1 MGPIQGP
8 YILQLYMGPVPH
20 TFGGLTPPPYFAQWL
35 VRSRSPET
43 AGNVTRPL
51 PLGLSETPFLSA
63 LPRRQSILMP
73 LQRAQNAAA
82 RLVLGLD
89 RRSHTTAALQDL
101 HRLPVKYRIT
111 FKIAPLMHQ
120 VLHQRCPIC
129 TCPTSSSSTLSALSG
144 DFVPQSPELLSFN
157 EPGLSSDGGP
167 SLFVV
172 QTFGILSPQLFVPW
186 MDSYPA
192 FRRSLKHT
200 YLGYFI
206 FFKLVPIR
214 VFIIDNVG

>member
-89 RRSHTTAALQDL
+89 RRSHTTAALTRFTLAAGKVPHHIQA
-101 HRLPVKYRIT
+101 RIT
-111 FKIAPLMHQ
+111 DALGSSPAVSNVSVRPRRVQRSTPSAP
-120 VLHQRCPIC
+120 I
-129 TCPTSSSSTLSALSG
+129 SG
-144 DFVPQSPELLSFN
+144 DFVP
-157 EPGLSSDGGP
+157 
-167 SLFVV
+167 
-172 QTFGILSPQLFVPW
+172 
-186 MDSYPA
+186 
-192 FRRSLKHT
+192 
-200 YLGYFI
+200 
-206 FFKLVPIR
+206 
-214 VFIIDNVG
+214 